1 LLALSLLVGGIH
13 FCAYA
18 DAGFELLRTAY
29 IDTALA
35 HFNNNAIT
43 IQAYLGVPV
52 DQASLNATLTALAGE
67 ETADFDIVR
76 LIRVLCLSSG
86 QYDTQ
91 ILPVLDTIP
100 FWLTKNDTVRNY
112 WSENHMI
119 MWMSSDWLLH
129 EKYGRAIDTSLDTR
143 LRHYLH
149 LKIQYG
155 FYEFFSS
162 VYSPYCLSG
171 LLNLADFAQDT
182 EIKSLATQAAQ
193 RLLKDMLMLTN
204 NKGAFFPAA
213 GRNYYGKYETAYGQN
228 HNSLIWLLTGMGEVP
243 DGASH
248 AGGFLATSS
257 LPVDSI
263 ILSWTANLD
272 TLCRIG
278 HPLDTGFVL
287 NAGQTPLD
295 KTIFQ
300 WSSGAYFHPEV
311 ASETA
316 QLLSDSMIWAH
327 PDFAP
332 FRPFSTFPVAT
343 IQTLAEN
350 LSAIS
355 KSSVICG
362 QDVRIFKHGQVTLS
376 SVQDFWKGKA
386 GYQQMPV
393 VANVG
398 TTAVLT
404 ASGVVHKNWE
414 DRGEKNNNQHLP
426 YVEQKHNVALIMY
439 RPEKGNILLTNPEVA
454 LHWKDADFDET
465 VENGLWLIGR
475 QDKGYVAARRTCTG
489 EIDSVRACPTVD
501 GQTWIIV
508 VGDSDMYGSFSN
520 FQSLVDQAQFEEQWY
535 YDTIASQSV
544 YYASIVFDTT
554 AIDYAWGLDSTLS
567 GVNDLALTSNDLSV
581 YPNPA
586 NGQVVIDMPQFTA
599 QPADIKILNTAGQE
613 VYRQTVRGKT
623 AINTQSWPG
632 GIYIITA
639 ESSGNAVQKKLVI
652 VK

>member
-1 LLALSLLVGGIH
+1 
-13 FCAYA
+13 
-18 DAGFELLRTAY
+18 
-29 IDTALA
+29 
-35 HFNNNAIT
+35 
-43 IQAYLGVPV
+43 
-52 DQASLNATLTALAGE
+52 
-67 ETADFDIVR
+67 
-76 LIRVLCLSSG
+76 
-86 QYDTQ
+86 
-91 ILPVLDTIP
+91 
-100 FWLTKNDTVRNY
+100 
-112 WSENHMI
+112 
-119 MWMSSDWLLH
+119 
-129 EKYGRAIDTSLDTR
+129 
-143 LRHYLH
+143 
-149 LKIQYG
+149 
-155 FYEFFSS
+155 
-162 VYSPYCLSG
+162 
-171 LLNLADFAQDT
+171 
-182 EIKSLATQAAQ
+182 
-193 RLLKDMLMLTN
+193 
-204 NKGAFFPAA
+204 
-213 GRNYYGKYETAYGQN
+213 
-228 HNSLIWLLTGMGEVP
+228 
-243 DGASH
+243 
-248 AGGFLATSS
+248 
-257 LPVDSI
+257 
-263 ILSWTANLD
+263 
-272 TLCRIG
+272 
-278 HPLDTGFVL
+278 
-287 NAGQTPLD
+287 
-295 KTIFQ
+295 
-300 WSSGAYFHPEV
+300 
-311 ASETA
+311 
-316 QLLSDSMIWAH
+316 
-327 PDFAP
+327 
-332 FRPFSTFPVAT
+332 
-343 IQTLAEN
+343 
-350 LSAIS
+350 
-355 KSSVICG
+355 
-362 QDVRIFKHGQVTLS
+362 
-376 SVQDFWKGKA
+376 VQDFWKGKA